1 MPAFQTQAPAPQI
14 VLVTGLSDLL
24 HPKALS

>member
-1 MPAFQTQAPAPQI
+1 MPAFQTEAPALQI

-24 HPKALS
+24 HPKAAS